1 MTIMDR
7 KFALCFTWICLFV
20 LLILVLITNF
30 TDNIFYGELDG
41 QLFSGQTEVLDEQLF
56 SEPETKISLKRRSL
70 ITEKYKERLNH
81 LQQTCL
87 NSTDG
92 FKGKAT
98 DSDFKF
104 NILIDKQHNLFYCQ
118 IQKVGTKFIK
128 DLLRKLSQKQ
138 KKHKKDNL
146 KDEWKLSDLNSMME
160 NTDKIMFVRE
170 PYSRVLSGYVDKLFA
185 PNNVYWDMSGRSM
198 LKKTRDGANN
208 HSLSCGH
215 DVSFPEFVK
224 YIIKSEKQGQN
235 LDRHYAPLYEHCRP
249 CQISYDFIGKLE
261 FFKEDIL
268 FLLDY
273 LNIKHGTN
281 ITFSDFESET
291 TESRAIFQSQ
301 RLFNM
306 REKLERCVSFYNATM
321 RTWRE
326 MQIRGLISIHKQF
339 PFDAKYTESHM
350 TKEDL
355 FVAVKNAI
363 SSVQNKS
370 EVKAQRDAALIE
382 AFRLVPTADLYAL
395 RRFLKPDCA
404 LFNYDSMPM
413 KIFDRPYTDKKSL
426 QYFNLF

>member
-1 MTIMDR
+1 MNVVFWFIQ
-7 KFALCFTWICLFV
+7 F
-20 LLILVLITNF
+20 
-30 TDNIFYGELDG
+30 
-41 QLFSGQTEVLDEQLF
+41 Q
-56 SEPETKISLKRRSL
+56 KRRSL
-70 ITEKYKERLNH
+70 ITERYKERIIH

-92 FKGKAT
+92 FKGKST
-98 DSDFKF
+98 DTDFKF

-128 DLLRKLSQKQ
+128 DLLRKLSQKS
-138 KKHKKDNL
+138 KKNNL
-146 KDEWKLSDLNSMME
+146 KNAFDENEWKLSDLNSIME

-185 PNNVYWDMSGRSM
+185 PNNVYWDVTGRSV
-198 LKKTRDGANN
+198 LANTRDNVDN
-208 HSLSCGH
+208 HSMSCGH

-224 YIIKSEKQGQN
+224 YIIKSEKQGRN

-249 CQISYDFIGKLE
+249 CQISYDFIGKFE
-261 FFKEDIL
+261 SFKEDIL
-268 FLLDY
+268 FLLEY
-273 LNIKHGTN
+273 LNIQHGTN

-306 REKLERCVSFYNATM
+306 RKKLERCVSFYNATM

-339 PFDAKYTESHM
+339 PFDAEYTESRM
-350 TKEDL
+350 TKKDL

-363 SSVQNKS
+363 SSVQNISK
-370 EVKAQRDAALIE
+370 VKAQRDAALIE
-382 AFRLVPTADLYAL
+382 AFRLVPTADLYSL

-404 LFNYDSMPM
+404 LFNYDSMPI
-413 KIFDRPYTDKKSL
+413 KIFDRQYTDKKSV